1 MTRKIL
7 LAAFAAASMSA
18 FPVSGE
24 DRLPGKSSFDI
35 DTENLYELFR
45 DPAPQYRLYAR
56 WWWNGLRLDENEI
69 LRELDIMKEMGLGGV
84 EINSI
89 RFPDEADTLGYKV
102 MPYLS
107 DDWAR
112 MVRVAADGCRDRG
125 MVCDM
130 IGGSGWPFGGEFLP
144 REHQL
149 QMLTVET
156 QKVDGGS
163 DGTVFTVSRDEILR
177 RVDPPIMSRN
187 SDPAKELMY
196 IRLMPPSNITTK
208 QDTTAT
214 LGPRPSSS
222 GRLMSGR
229 TRIRGK
235 VMSAS
240 PTISGWTPLR
250 TCRPR

>member
-1 MTRKIL
+1 MTRKTL

-45 DPAPQYRLYAR
+45 DPSPQYRPYAR

-112 MVRVAADGCRDRG
+112 MVRVAA
-125 MVCDM
+125 
-130 IGGSGWPFGGEFLP
+130 
-144 REHQL
+144 
-149 QMLTVET
+149 
-156 QKVDGGS
+156 
-163 DGTVFTVSRDEILR
+163 
-177 RVDPPIMSRN
+177 SRN
-187 SDPAKELMY
+187 S
-196 IRLMPPSNITTK
+196 
-208 QDTTAT
+208 
-214 LGPRPSSS
+214 
-222 GRLMSGR
+222 
-229 TRIRGK
+229 
-235 VMSAS
+235 
-240 PTISGWTPLR
+240 
-250 TCRPR
+250 

>member
-1 MTRKIL
+1 MTRKTL

-45 DPAPQYRLYAR
+45 DPSPQYRPYAR

-130 IGGSGWPFGGEFLP
+130 IGGSGWPWLRLAVRRGVPSAGAPASDAYSGDPEGG
-144 REHQL
+144 
-149 QMLTVET
+149 
-156 QKVDGGS
+156 
-163 DGTVFTVSRDEILR
+163 R
-177 RVDPPIMSRN
+177 R
-187 SDPAKELMY
+187 
-196 IRLMPPSNITTK
+196 
-208 QDTTAT
+208 Q
-214 LGPRPSSS
+214 
-222 GRLMSGR
+222 
-229 TRIRGK
+229 
-235 VMSAS
+235 
-240 PTISGWTPLR
+240 
-250 TCRPR
+250 

>member
-45 DPAPQYRLYAR
+45 DPARQYRPYAR

-69 LRELDIMKEMGLGGV
+69 LRELDIMKKMGLGGV

-222 GRLMSGR
+222 
-229 TRIRGK
+229 
-235 VMSAS
+235 
-240 PTISGWTPLR
+240 
-250 TCRPR
+250 

>member
-1 MTRKIL
+1 MLNEQMKQFKSPGPDFRGAPFWAWNAKLEPEELIRQI
-7 LAAFAAASMSA
+7 
-18 FPVSGE
+18 
-24 DRLPGKSSFDI
+24 RL
-35 DTENLYELFR
+35 
-45 DPAPQYRLYAR
+45 
-56 WWWNGLRLDENEI
+56 
-69 LRELDIMKEMGLGGV
+69 MKEMGLGGV
-84 EINSI
+84 EINTI
-89 RFPDEADTLGYKV
+89 WFPDEADTLGYKV

-163 DGTVFTVSRDEILR
+163 DGSVFTVSRDEILR

-229 TRIRGK
+229 TRILRK
-235 VMSAS
+235 AMSVS
-240 PTISGWTPLR
+240 PTVSGWTPLR

>member
-1 MTRKIL
+1 MTCKTL

-45 DPAPQYRLYAR
+45 DPARQYRPYAR

-84 EINSI
+84 EN
-89 RFPDEADTLGYKV
+89 
-102 MPYLS
+102 
-107 DDWAR
+107 
-112 MVRVAADGCRDRG
+112 
-125 MVCDM
+125 
-130 IGGSGWPFGGEFLP
+130 
-144 REHQL
+144 
-149 QMLTVET
+149 
-156 QKVDGGS
+156 
-163 DGTVFTVSRDEILR
+163 GTVFTVSRDEILR

-235 VMSAS
+235 VMSVS